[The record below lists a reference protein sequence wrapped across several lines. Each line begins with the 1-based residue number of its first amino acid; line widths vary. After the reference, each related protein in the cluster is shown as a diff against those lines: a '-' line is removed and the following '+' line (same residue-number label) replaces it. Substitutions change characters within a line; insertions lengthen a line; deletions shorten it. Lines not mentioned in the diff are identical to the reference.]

1 MNGKP
6 DWSDLMIRK
15 TLTFL
20 SASVFAV
27 GLLLSSAD
35 CTTAGKSEE
44 AAKETAKVEEKV
56 EIEWMSYDEGMAK
69 AKKEDKHVLIDFY
82 TTWCGW
88 CKKMDKTTFQDAAV
102 VKAVSDNMIAIK
114 INAESNSP
122 VVHEAQKITE
132 RELSGKIFGVRG
144 FPTYWFVDPK
154 GQRLFPVPGYRSA
167 TDFLDLVE
175 YVGESHYKKASFAA
189 FIEAKKNG
197 GKPTN

>member
-1 MNGKP
+1 
-6 DWSDLMIRK
+6 MIRK

-44 AAKETAKVEEKV
+44 ASKETAKVENKV

-88 CKKMDKTTFQDAAV
+88 CKKMDKTTFMDAAV

-122 VVHEAQKITE
+122 VVHETQTITQ

-144 FPTYWFVDPK
+144 FPTYWFVDPE
-154 GQRLFPVPGYRSA
+154 GQRLFPVSGYRLA
-167 TDFLDLVE
+167 PDFLNLVE
-175 YVGESHYKKASFAA
+175 YVGESHYKKASFAS
-189 FIEAKKNG
+189 FLEAKKNG
-197 GKPTN
+197 DKPTN